1 MRGRRDS
8 LVAVSERMDSA
19 PGSGND
25 TAREL
30 FIERLYVPLWW
41 WLFLFGVIAIVI
53 GQGVFISSPWWVWL
67 LLVLLGPLMIWLMW
81 RLGREKVAIVD
92 DGGGARSL
100 VAGGAT
106 LPFDAISRCAVVPK
120 TAKSA
125 AMGRQLD
132 PEAYVVHRGYVP
144 TMAIVVLDDPS
155 DPTPYWLIST
165 RRPEELTD
173 LLPGKV
179 EN

>member
-1 MRGRRDS
+1 MESSQSSDRG
-8 LVAVSERMDSA
+8 A
-19 PGSGND
+19 P
-25 TAREL
+25 REL
-30 FIERLYVPLWW
+30 FSERLYVPLWW
-41 WLFLFGVIAIVI
+41 WLFLFAVIAVVI
-53 GQGVFISSPWWVWL
+53 GQGVFISSPWWVWFL
-67 LLVLLGPLMIWLMW
+67 LILIAPLMIWLMW
-81 RLGREKVAIVD
+81 RLGREKIAIAH
-92 DGGGARSL
+92 DGGGEEIL
-100 VAGGAT
+100 IAGGAV
-106 LPFDAISRCAVVPK
+106 LPFSAIARCAVVPK

-144 TMAIVVLDDPS
+144 TMVIVVLDDPN

-165 RRPEELTD
+165 RRPDELTS